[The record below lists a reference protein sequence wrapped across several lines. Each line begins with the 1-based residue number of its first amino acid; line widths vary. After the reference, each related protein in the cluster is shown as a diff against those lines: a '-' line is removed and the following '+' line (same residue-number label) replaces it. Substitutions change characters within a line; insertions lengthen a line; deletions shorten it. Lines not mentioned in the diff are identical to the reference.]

1 MHSQAIVFERPGA
14 LSLRQLALKPLENS
28 DVLVETLF
36 SGVST
41 GTEKMLFEGTMPAFT
56 GMAYP
61 LVPGYESVG
70 RVIEAGPESGRT
82 AGDVV
87 FVPGAA
93 CFVDAA
99 ALFGA
104 TADHLVVA
112 GQRSVLIT
120 EDLAEDG
127 VALALAATAHHAVMR
142 AGTSIDLIFG
152 HGVLGRLVARI
163 AIALGHQAPQ
173 VIEPSPDRR
182 QGEEGYAVLD
192 PASASIRS
200 SCACIIDAS
209 GSMQALDDAISRLG
223 KSGHLVL
230 AGFYGRRV
238 EFDFPSAF
246 TREISVS
253 LSSEFK
259 HEDIQAVLGLV
270 ASGRLSL
277 KGLVTHHSAS
287 TDAPRA
293 YRTAFGDPACLK
305 MVIDWR
311 KAA

>member
-1 MHSQAIVFERPGA
+1 MYSQAIVFDRPGS
-14 LSLRQLALKPLENS
+14 LSLKRLALKARGNA

-41 GTEKMLFEGTMPAFT
+41 GTEKMLFDGTMPAFP

-82 AGDVV
+82 AGEMV

-93 CFVDAA
+93 CFTDAA

-104 TADHLVVA
+104 TADHLVVD
-112 GQRSVLIT
+112 GSRSVLVP

-127 VALALAATAHHAVMR
+127 VVLALAATAHHAVIR
-142 AGTSIDLIFG
+142 AGAPIEMIFG
-152 HGVLGRLVARI
+152 HGVLGRLIARI
-163 AIALGHQAPQ
+163 VVALGQPAPQ
-173 VIEPSPDRR
+173 VVEPSPDR
-182 QGEEGYAVLD
+182 QAGNKDYDVLD
-192 PASASIRS
+192 PSSAALRS
-200 SCACIIDAS
+200 SCECIVDAS
-209 GSMQALDDAISRLG
+209 GSMAALDDAIARLG
-223 KSGHLVL
+223 KKGHLVL

-246 TREISVS
+246 MREITVS
-253 LSSEFK
+253 LSSEFRN
-259 HEDIQAVLGLV
+259 EDTQAVLGLV

-277 KGLVTHHSAS
+277 KGLVTHRSAS
-287 TDAPRA
+287 SDAPRA
-293 YRTAFGDPACLK
+293 YRSAFGDPACLK